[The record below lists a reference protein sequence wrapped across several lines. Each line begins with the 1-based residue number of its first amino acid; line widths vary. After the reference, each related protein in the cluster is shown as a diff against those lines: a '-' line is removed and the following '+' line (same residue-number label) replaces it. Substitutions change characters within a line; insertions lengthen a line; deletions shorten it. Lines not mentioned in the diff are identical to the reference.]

1 MNDHGPAKLSSL
13 QPADWITL
21 HARYTPGERCMVTG
35 DGTTYTFG
43 EINSR
48 VNRLARALRAHGI
61 ERHDRI
67 GILATDSVDYMVLL
81 MASMKVGSTYVP
93 FNYRLAPGE
102 IVTLAMA
109 AKLDGF
115 ITMARYAEAAA
126 AVDEACPDMKLRAS
140 FDPFGD
146 RPLVADLIEEQP
158 DDSDVDVPT
167 QPEDIISIMF
177 TSGTTGRP
185 KGVMQSMRMVGVS
198 TNVSLLDFG
207 FRRGELRYTASP
219 MFHAAGMGSIY
230 YGIARGFGS
239 LILDQFDPPALLEWI
254 RNGELTGALL
264 MPTMLQALLDVPG
277 IRDQEYPQLRSIV
290 YGGAPIGIDL
300 LRAAIDVFKCD
311 FFNSF
316 GAGTEGAGQTM
327 FYPEDHLRALAG
339 EEHLLGSIGRP
350 MYGVDLRL
358 CDDDLNDVPRGAVGE
373 IHTRSETVMSGYLD
387 DPERTAQA
395 VVNGWFRAGD
405 LAWMDDD
412 GFLFLAGRKS
422 DMIIRGGENVYPVE
436 IEAVLLEHPSV
447 SAVAV
452 VGQPDDYWGE
462 VVVAAIELTAGHQ
475 LDEQALV
482 RHCRKRLAG
491 YKVPVRFFA
500 MEDMPRNVNGKLQKF
515 AVTDLVAERYRPV
528 GRGSETAGGGR

>member
-1 MNDHGPAKLSSL
+1 MNDSGPAKLSSL

-21 HARYTPGERCMVTG
+21 HARYRPDERCLVTG
-35 DGTTYTFG
+35 DGREHTFG
-43 EINSR
+43 EINGR

-61 ERHDRI
+61 RRHDRI

-81 MASMKVGSTYVP
+81 MASLKVGSTYVP
-93 FNYRLAPGE
+93 LNYRLAPGE
-102 IVTLAMA
+102 IVTFAKA

-115 ITMARYAEAAA
+115 VTMARYAEAAA
-126 AVDEACPDMKLRAS
+126 AVDEVCPGMKLRAS

-158 DDSDVDVPT
+158 DDGDAEVPT

-185 KGVMQSMRMVGVS
+185 KGVMQSMRMLGVS

-207 FRRGELRYTASP
+207 FKRGELRYTASP

-230 YGIARGFGS
+230 YGIARGFAS
-239 LILDQFDPPALLEWI
+239 LIMDQFDPRALVEWMKS
-254 RNGELTGALL
+254 GGLTGALL
-264 MPTMLQALLDVPG
+264 MPTMLKALLEVPG
-277 IRDQEYPQLRSIV
+277 VRDQAYPNLRSIV

-300 LRAAIDVFKCD
+300 LRDAMDVFKCD

-316 GAGTEGAGQTM
+316 GAGTEAAGQTM

-358 CDDDLNDVPRGAVGE
+358 CDDEGNDVPRGQVGE
-373 IHTRSETVMSGYLD
+373 ITTRSETVMSGYLD
-387 DPERTAQA
+387 DPERTAEA
-395 VVNGWFRAGD
+395 VVDGWFRAGD
-405 LAWMDDD
+405 LAWMDED
-412 GFLFLAGRKS
+412 GYLFLAGRKS

-436 IEAVLLEHPSV
+436 IETVLLEHPSV
-447 SAVAV
+447 AAVAV
-452 VGQPDDYWGE
+452 VGRPDEHWGE
-462 VVVAAIELTAGHQ
+462 VVVAAIELRPGHE
-475 LDEQALV
+475 LDEEALK
-482 RHCRKRLAG
+482 RHCRERLAA
-491 YKVPVRFFA
+491 YKVPVRFYA

-515 AVTDLVAERYRPV
+515 AIADLIAERY
-528 GRGSETAGGGR
+528 GRSGGGEAAAR